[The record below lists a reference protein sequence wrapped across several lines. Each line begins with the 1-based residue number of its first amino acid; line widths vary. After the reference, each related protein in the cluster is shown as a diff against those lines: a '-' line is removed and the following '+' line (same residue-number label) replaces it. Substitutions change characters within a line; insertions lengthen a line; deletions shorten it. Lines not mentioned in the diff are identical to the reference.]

1 MTSPN
6 WDFSHLQKEIKMK
19 KLIIMLAM
27 ALVAFAIPATASA
40 TQTHFFDTADPSK
53 YPFDVALTG
62 TALYEISVAKT
73 EGVHCPV
80 IHFTIRIDGP
90 TMGEVTG
97 FDTTTECKTTS
108 ADPKKAGLIVHAHKI
123 GTWTVTPDNA
133 TDVIK
138 ITGVHINNTVTAGGV
153 VVAESTLK
161 AGTITATI
169 PAGETAVI
177 KTVTLSSDGTTV
189 EQGVPPA
196 PPALG
201 ISITGHL
208 TSNGTLGVKAP

>member
-1 MTSPN
+1 
-6 WDFSHLQKEIKMK
+6 MK
-19 KLIIMLAM
+19 KLIMLAM
-27 ALVAFAIPATASA
+27 AAMALVVVAIPATASA
-40 TQTHFFDTADPSK
+40 TQTHFFDTADPAK

-62 TALYEISVAKT
+62 TASFKVSVAKT

-80 IHFTIRIDGP
+80 IHFTIGITAP

-97 FDTTTECKTTS
+97 FDTTTECRTTS
-108 ADPKKAGLIVHAHKI
+108 ADPKKAGLIAHAHKL
-123 GTWTVTPDNA
+123 GTWTVTPDDA
-133 TDVIK
+133 AGGTDVIK

-161 AGTITATI
+161 GGTVTATI
-169 PAGETAVI
+169 PAGETAGI
-177 KTVTLSSDGTTV
+177 KTVTLSSDGATV

-201 ISITGHL
+201 AEITGHL